1 MWNEDTWHVVTLYM
15 FMFLKTWENAW
26 KPKVIIK
33 ESTLNNE
40 SLRQEAILY
49 IHILQNQCIK
59 IYKDMS
65 KIPKKRYK
73 LIILNKFEVSL
84 FQNDVLFKHEIKVRV
99 LNHTLDLIYLR
110 KT

>member
-1 MWNEDTWHVVTLYM
+1 
-15 FMFLKTWENAW
+15 
-26 KPKVIIK
+26 
-33 ESTLNNE
+33 
-40 SLRQEAILY
+40 
-49 IHILQNQCIK
+49 
-59 IYKDMS
+59 MS